1 MFSRMKSCIPGNV
14 WPAIPEPAGAT
25 MLAVQYQL
33 EKSQWLPPE
42 QVLDLQL
49 RQACQLL
56 AHAAAQVPY
65 YANIMRHTAVKPGS
79 RLSLEKWRRL
89 PILTRETVQRAG
101 KSLLARQLP
110 AGHGKINQIHTSGST
125 GTPVTAFGTDLTQF
139 FWRAATLRDHLWH
152 QRDFSAKFVAIRS
165 EAALQPGKGVE
176 RQGWGPATDVLLA
189 TGISAA
195 LNIRTDVASQAA
207 WLTQQRPV
215 YLLSFPSNIVALA
228 RHFQATGLG
237 LPTLREVRTYG
248 EVAGGEMRQ
257 LCRETWGVPVTDM
270 YSSQEVGYIALQCPD
285 HEHYHLQEGV
295 FTEVLNEMG
304 EPCRAGEVGRVVV
317 TNLHNFA
324 MPLIRY
330 QLGDYAEL
338 GEPCP
343 CGRGLP
349 VLRRIMG
356 RVRNLLILP
365 DGRRHWPSFPS
376 KEWSVIGTIRQM
388 QMVQHDL
395 ESIEARIVADQPL
408 LPAEEDR
415 LRQILVERFGHPFR
429 IDITYHVEI
438 PRSGSLKYEDFI
450 SEVPA
455 A

>member
-1 MFSRMKSCIPGNV
+1 MWSHLKSGMAGTV

-33 EKSQWLPPE
+33 EKSQWLVPE
-42 QVLDLQL
+42 ELIELQL
-49 RQACQLL
+49 QQAGQLL

-65 YANIMRHTAVKPGS
+65 YRNRLRHALVKPGK
-79 RLSLEKWRRL
+79 RLSLAEWRQL
-89 PILTRETVQRAG
+89 PILTRAEVQRAG
-101 KSLLARQLP
+101 KSLLASTIP
-110 AGHGKINQIHTSGST
+110 AGHGKINQVQTSGST
-125 GTPVTAFGTDLTQF
+125 GTPITAFGTDLTQF

-152 QRDFSAKFVAIRS
+152 QRDFSAKFTAIRS
-165 EAALQPGKGVE
+165 EGARQPGEWTE
-176 RQGWGPATDVLLA
+176 RQGWGPATDVLFT
-189 TGISAA
+189 TGPSSA
-195 LNIRTDVASQAA
+195 LNIRTDVATQAA
-207 WLTQQRPV
+207 WLVQQRPV
-215 YLLSFPSNIVALA
+215 YLLSFPSNIAALA
-228 RHFQATGLG
+228 RHFQATGLA
-237 LPTLREVRTYG
+237 LPTLREIRTYG
-248 EVAGGEMRQ
+248 EVAGSEVRR
-257 LCRETWGVPVTDM
+257 LCQETWGVPITDM

-295 FTEVLNEMG
+295 FTEVLDEMG
-304 EPCRAGEVGRVVV
+304 QPCQIGEVGRVVV

-349 VLRRIMG
+349 VLRQVMG

-388 QMVQHDL
+388 QLVQHDL
-395 ESIEARIVADQPL
+395 ERIEARIVADQPL
-408 LPAEEDR
+408 QPAEKER
-415 LRQILVERFGHPFR
+415 LRQTLVERFGHPFR
-429 IDITYHVEI
+429 IDITYYTEI
-438 PRSGSLKYEDFI
+438 PRGGSWKYEDFI
-450 SEVPA
+450 SKVPSS
-455 A
+455 